1 MEGEPIRLVV
11 GLGNP
16 GERYAGTRHNVG
28 FLAVD
33 RFVEACGQEWGP
45 PPRGDGQEARVRLA
59 DDIDVRVAKPH
70 TFMNASGDMVQPLA
84 QYWKIPAAS
93 VLVVADDFNLP
104 LGTIRIRQKG
114 SAGGQKGLES
124 ILRRFGTQ
132 DVPRIRLGIG
142 PVPAGYDPADFVL
155 GRFSRQ
161 ETEKWEDM
169 TERAAEAIRDCCEKG
184 LRSAMN
190 AFNGSGE

>member
-1 MEGEPIRLVV
+1 VEGEPIRLVV

-33 RFVEACGQEWGP
+33 CFVEACDQEWGS
-45 PPRGDGQEARVRLA
+45 PPRGNGQEARVRLA
-59 DDIDVRVAKPH
+59 GDIDVRVAKPY

-84 QYWKIPAAS
+84 QYRKIPASS

-104 LGTIRIRQKG
+104 LGTIRIRSKG

-124 ILRRFGTQ
+124 ILQRFGTQ
-132 DVPRIRLGIG
+132 EVPRIRLGIG
-142 PVPAGYDPADFVL
+142 PVPSQYDPADFVL

-161 ETEKWEDM
+161 ETEKWEEM
-169 TERAAEAIRDCCEKG
+169 TERASEAIRVCCEKG
-184 LRSAMN
+184 LSFAMN
-190 AFNGSGE
+190 SFNGSGE